1 MLKTAKIYGIN
12 GPVIYLKG
20 NTGFRMSEMVYVG
33 REKLVGEVISLDK
46 DMTTVQVYE
55 ETSGLKPG
63 EEVTATGDAVS
74 VTLAPGILDN
84 IFDGIERP
92 LERIADKGGAFIT
105 RGVSVDSLDINK
117 RWSAHMTVS
126 VGDYLHGGDIIAE
139 VPETRAIVH
148 KCMVPPN
155 VEGTVTA
162 VVPDG
167 EYTILEPLVT
177 LELSD
182 GSTKELP
189 MMQKWPIRTARPT
202 HHRFP
207 ASIPLVTGQRIIDT
221 MFPIAKGGTAA
232 IPGGFGTGK
241 TMTQHQIAKWSD
253 ADIIIYIGCGERGNE
268 MTQVLEEFSELTDP
282 KSGTG
287 KTMTQHQIAKWSDAD
302 IIIYIGCGERGNEMT
317 QVLEEFSELTD
328 PKSGNP
334 LMDRTTLIA
343 NTSNMPVAAREASI
357 YTGLTLAEYY
367 RDMGYDVAIM
377 ALIANTS
384 NMPVAAREASI
395 YTGLTL
401 AEYYRDMGYDVAIM
415 ADSTSR
421 WAEAL
426 RELSGRLEEMPAE
439 EGFPAY
445 LASRLSAFYE
455 RAGMM
460 HNLNGTDGSVSIIG
474 AVSPQGGD
482 FSEPVTQNT
491 KRFVRCF
498 WGLDKSLAYSRHFPA
513 IHWLTSY
520 SEYLGDLAPWYQDHV
535 SPKFVDYRNRIMGL
549 LNQES
554 SLLEIVKLIGSDVL
568 PDDQK
573 LILEIA
579 RVIRLG
585 FLQQNAFHKDDTCVS
600 MEKQF
605 LMMDTILYLYKQARA
620 LVTMGHPMSVL
631 KSENIFEKVIAIKYD
646 VPNDRLEM
654 FAQYKK
660 DIDEF
665 YQRVLEKN
673 A

>member
-1 MLKTAKIYGIN
+1 MHKTGTIYGIN

-20 NTGFRMSEMVYVG
+20 NTGFQMAEMVYVG
-33 REKLVGEVISLDK
+33 KERLVGEVIRLTNDI
-46 DMTTVQVYE
+46 TTIQVFE
-55 ETSGLKPG
+55 ETTGLRPG
-63 EEVTATGDAVS
+63 DPVEATGDAIS
-74 VTLAPGILDN
+74 VTLGPGILNN

-92 LERIADKGGAFIT
+92 LSEIAKSSGKYIS
-105 RGVSVDSLDINK
+105 RGVSVDSLDTEKKWQTHI
-117 RWSAHMTVS
+117 TVKPGEFVS
-126 VGDYLHGGDIIAE
+126 GGTIIAE
-139 VPETRAIVH
+139 VQETQAIVH
-148 KCMVPPN
+148 KSMVPPHIS
-155 VEGTVTA
+155 GTVLEVA
-162 VVPDG
+162 MDG
-167 EYTILEPLVT
+167 EYTINEPIVT
-177 LELSD
+177 VQLAN
-182 GSTKELP
+182 GKEEKLTLA
-189 MMQKWPIRTARPT
+189 QKWPIRVPRPT
-202 HHRFP
+202 AARFA
-207 ASIPLVTGQRIIDT
+207 ASKPLITGQRILDT
-221 MFPIAKGGTAA
+221 LFPIAKGGTAA

-241 TMTQHQIAKWSD
+241 TMTQHQIAKWSN

-268 MTQVLEEFSELTDP
+268 MTQVLEEFSELVDP
-282 KSGTG
+282 RSG
-287 KTMTQHQIAKWSDAD
+287 K
-302 IIIYIGCGERGNEMT
+302 
-317 QVLEEFSELTD
+317 
-328 PKSGNP
+328 P

-357 YTGLTLAEYY
+357 YTG
-367 RDMGYDVAIM
+367 I
-377 ALIANTS
+377 
-384 NMPVAAREASI
+384 
-395 YTGLTL
+395 TL

-460 HNLNGTDGSVSIIG
+460 QTLNGSEGSVSIIG

-498 WGLDKSLAYSRHFPA
+498 WGLDKSLAYARHFPA

-520 SEYLGDLAPWYQDHV
+520 SEYVNDLAPWYRDNAD
-535 SPKFVDYRNRIMGL
+535 KNFVDERNQLMAI

-554 SLLEIVKLIGSDVL
+554 NLMEIVKLIGSDVL

-573 LILEIA
+573 LTLEIA

-585 FLQQNAFHKDDTCVS
+585 FLQQNAFHKDDTCVPIR
-600 MEKQF
+600 KQF
-605 LMMDTILYLYKQARA
+605 LMMDLILYLNTKAKA
-620 LVTMGHPMSVL
+620 LVTMGMPMSIL
-631 KSENIFEKVIAIKYD
+631 KESNIFDRIISVKYD
-646 VPNDRLEM
+646 VPNDRLDM
-654 FAQYKK
+654 FDDYRKEV
-660 DIDEF
+660 DRFYDE
-665 YQRVLEKN
+665 VLEKN

>member
-1 MLKTAKIYGIN
+1 MDSKNTGIIYGIN

-20 NTGFRMSEMVYVG
+20 KSSFKMSEMVYVG
-33 REKLVGEVISLDK
+33 KEKLVGEVISLDK
-46 DMTTVQVYE
+46 DQTTIQVYE
-55 ETSGLKPG
+55 ETSGLRPG
-63 EEVTATGDAVS
+63 EKVESSGAPVS
-74 VTLAPGILDN
+74 VTLAPGILNN

-92 LERIADKGGAFIT
+92 LERIADTGGAFIT
-105 RGVSVDSLDINK
+105 RGVSVDSLDTK
-117 RWSAHMTVS
+117 KLWQAHLTVS
-126 VGDYLHGGDIIAE
+126 VGDLVHGGTIIAE

-148 KCMVPPN
+148 KCMVPPEIESAEV
-155 VEGTVTA
+155 VE

-167 EYTILEPLVT
+167 EYTIQDVIVKIKLPDGKIQ
-177 LELSD
+177 EL
-182 GSTKELP
+182 T
-189 MMQKWPIRTARPT
+189 MTQKWPIRVARPVSQ
-202 HHRFP
+202 RYP
-207 ASIPLVTGQRIIDT
+207 ASIPLVTGQRILDT

-268 MTQVLEEFSELTDP
+268 MTQVLEEFGEL
-282 KSGTG
+282 
-287 KTMTQHQIAKWSDAD
+287 I
-302 IIIYIGCGERGNEMT
+302 
-317 QVLEEFSELTD
+317 D

-334 LMDRTTLIA
+334 LMDRTT
-343 NTSNMPVAAREASI
+343 
-357 YTGLTLAEYY
+357 
-367 RDMGYDVAIM
+367 
-377 ALIANTS
+377 LIANTS

-460 HNLNGTDGSVSIIG
+460 QTLNGAAGSVSIIG

-498 WGLDKSLAYSRHFPA
+498 WGLDKSLAYARHFPA

-520 SEYLGDLAPWYQDHV
+520 SEYTMELSSWYADHV
-535 SPKFVDYRNRIMGL
+535 SPKFVDYRNRLMGL
-549 LNQES
+549 LSQENN
-554 SLLEIVKLIGSDVL
+554 LMEIVKLIGADVL

-579 RVIRLG
+579 KVIRLG

-605 LMMDTILYLYKQARA
+605 KMMDVILYLYQKSRK
-620 LVTMGHPMSVL
+620 LVAMGQPMSFL
-631 KSENIFEKVIAIKYD
+631 KAEGIFEKVIAIKYD
-646 VPNDRLEM
+646 VPNDNL
-654 FAQYKK
+654 QLLDVYKQE
-660 DIDEF
+660 IDEF
-665 YQRVLEKN
+665 YERVLKKN